1 MKLPFEVD
9 GSMELKDTQAFFL
22 RMVMRLI
29 KYLGPLLFTFTIL
42 NAYFSMTTGQN
53 IVAILSWFIFPIVFT
68 SGIGIMSL
76 IIGFVMHKKKKER
89 FESIHY
95 TFTESD
101 LQTKAFGFESK
112 LAWSNFSKIK
122 ESSKYVLIYQ
132 GKMLTNLIPKRHFR
146 EESEIKELVAFV
158 QERSL
163 YFLNVP

>member
-1 MKLPFEVD
+1 MKYGIV
-9 GSMELKDTQAFFL
+9 
-22 RMVMRLI
+22 
-29 KYLGPLLFTFTIL
+29 LLFTFTSL
-42 NAYFSMTTGQN
+42 NAYFSITSGQN

-68 SGIGIMSL
+68 SAIGIMSL
-76 IIGFVMHKKKKER
+76 IIGFVTHKKKKEY

-101 LQTKAFGFESK
+101 LLTKAFGFESK

-158 QERSL
+158 QKKIKG
-163 YFLNVP
+163 